1 MCMPRQHPKRFEY
14 QTSTRP
20 PKWVNSILESE
31 QRMASWH
38 RHHQFVLPRGRNHDA
53 IACVFGHRET
63 GVIQVIMQTLDLLG
77 QRNLEQPNF
86 DLWVFLPALRQ
97 ERW

>member
-1 MCMPRQHPKRFEY
+1 LK
-14 QTSTRP
+14 
-20 PKWVNSILESE
+20 
-31 QRMASWH
+31 ASSGWRAGY

>member
-1 MCMPRQHPKRFEY
+1 
-14 QTSTRP
+14 
-20 PKWVNSILESE
+20 
-31 QRMASWH
+31 
-38 RHHQFVLPRGRNHDA
+38 
-53 IACVFGHRET
+53 
-63 GVIQVIMQTLDLLG
+63 MQTLDLLG